1 MTITEGI
8 APTPRYRYREEP
20 PSVIE
25 VPLAELLARLPG
37 NFLAGRDPGKASV
50 ALPCGELFAGSIP
63 RLPAERLRELAPDH
77 VVLPEGEDPSA
88 PVPLDAGWLALR
100 YRTVTVREEEAPDP
114 AVAPAEPLPKTGTPS
129 AEKPTE
135 KPAEKADDD
144 LPATQAQAPE
154 PEPSLKAIPPRAEDS
169 AREEVSEMPAAP
181 AVPPHARRRLL
192 DSLPIF
198 RRHRSEPTVTV
209 PAPVSPLAP
218 ELFPELAPATMTAA
232 AGAVSALPA
241 MPTLPPEALAS
252 QAALQALFM
261 TEESLTVQG
270 VVSRAAALP
279 GLRACVLARGD
290 MVLCTSDSP
299 AGYELRTLSG
309 QAMTLLTGIR
319 ASSVGMGLGTVP
331 AVTLHADGGALSI
344 LQEGNLCLLVM
355 HAGRGFLPGVRE
367 RLQEL
372 IHHLPGT
379 LALPPVSGRD

>member
-25 VPLAELLARLPG
+25 VPLAELLARLPR
-37 NFLAGRDPGKASV
+37 NFLADRDPGQASV
-50 ALPCGELFAGSIP
+50 SLPCGELFAGSIP
-63 RLPAERLRELAPDH
+63 RLSAGRLSELAPDH

-100 YRTVTVREEEAPDP
+100 YRTVTVREEVAPEP
-114 AVAPAEPLPKTGTPS
+114 SVAPAEPLLKTGTPS

-135 KPAEKADDD
+135 KPPEKANDD

-154 PEPSLKAIPPRAEDS
+154 PEPSLKSLPLRVEELV
-169 AREEVSEMPAAP
+169 REGVSEVPSVP

-198 RRHRSEPTVTV
+198 RRHRPEPTVTV
-209 PAPVSPLAP
+209 PPVVPPAP
-218 ELFPELAPATMTAA
+218 ELFPELAPVTKTAA
-232 AGAVSALPA
+232 AGVVAALPA
-241 MPTLPPEALAS
+241 MAALPPEALAS

-299 AGYELRTLSG
+299 AGSELRTLSG

-344 LQEGNLCLLVM
+344 LQEGDLCLLVM

-379 LALPPVSGRD
+379 LALPPASGRD

>member
-8 APTPRYRYREEP
+8 VPTPRYRYREEP

-25 VPLAELLARLPG
+25 VPLAELLARLPR
-37 NFLAGRDPGKASV
+37 NFLADRDPGKASV
-50 ALPCGELFAGSIP
+50 SLPCGELFAGSIP

-100 YRTVTVREEEAPDP
+100 YRTVTVREEVAPDP
-114 AVAPAEPLPKTGTPS
+114 SVAPAEPLPKTGTPS

-144 LPATQAQAPE
+144 VPATQAPAPVL
-154 PEPSLKAIPPRAEDS
+154 EPSLKAISPLAEEP

-181 AVPPHARRRLL
+181 AVPPHTRRRLL

-198 RRHRSEPTVTV
+198 RRHRPEPAVTTPP
-209 PAPVSPLAP
+209 PAPPAP
-218 ELFPELAPATMTAA
+218 ELFPELAPVTMSAVP
-232 AGAVSALPA
+232 GAVSALPA
-241 MPTLPPEALAS
+241 MATLPPEALAS

-299 AGYELRTLSG
+299 AGSELRTLSG

-344 LQEGNLCLLVM
+344 LQEGDLCLLVM